1 MLRLQDIMTRNVVTV
16 SPQLSLRDAMDL
28 LTSKHISGA
37 PVVVSGKV
45 VGVISLTDLAELAAA
60 TLHMPTQNPEI
71 SEWPQNQD
79 PVEWIDED
87 EPPAAYFAQL
97 WEDSDANVFE
107 RMAETG
113 GPEWNGLE
121 EHTVGEAMSPK
132 VLSLPPDALVED
144 AAAVM
149 RRAGIHRLLV
159 MEGLNLV
166 GLVSTKDISDA
177 VADHRFTSRV
187 YVFGTPA
194 AGRGR

>member
-1 MLRLQDIMTRNVVTV
+1 MLRLQDIMTRDVVTV

-28 LTSKHISGA
+28 LTSRHISGA
-37 PVVVSGKV
+37 PVVVCGKV

-60 TLHMPTQNPEI
+60 TLRVPTQNPEI
-71 SEWPQNQD
+71 PEWAQYQD

-97 WEDSDANVFE
+97 WEDSGANVSD

-113 GPEWNGLE
+113 DPEWNGLE
-121 EHTVGEAMSPK
+121 EHTVGEAMNPK

-159 MEGLNLV
+159 MDGLNLI
-166 GLVSTKDISDA
+166 GLVSTKDVSDA
-177 VADHRFTSRV
+177 VADHRFATK
-187 YVFGTPA
+187 
-194 AGRGR
+194 